1 MADLNF
7 KINIGGTETIAKTFG
22 EVRKAIK
29 DAEFQAL
36 ALSEQFGETDQR
48 VIDLRKQIGQLKDT
62 IQDSTAATKN
72 YAGTSAIFPAIA
84 KSVQGIAS
92 GFAAAQGAINLF
104 GGEAKN
110 VEKALLKVQSA
121 MALSQGLGDL
131 LEAKDSFVNLAGV
144 IKGGV
149 VNAFNTLR
157 TAIGST
163 GIGLLVIGL
172 GLLVANFEKI
182 KKAVLDFIP
191 GLAQVGEFFGN
202 LVNTITD
209 FVGITS
215 EAERQLEKLQKT
227 TERGNEEIKNRIK
240 VLQSQGGKEK
250 EIYEESQKL
259 VENDLN
265 VLRQTLSAKGK
276 LTEEEQQKFRE
287 LNTEKEVLRLNETKR
302 IGEENKKQAEDNK
315 KKNDEILKQNEERRQ
330 KELENEQKRR
340 DAVLD
345 VEKQIRSIR
354 QETER
359 IGLSE
364 KDRRLL
370 EAKQEL
376 DNNLKLYQDNLDA
389 RQKAYILYDER
400 IKSANA
406 QTAVE
411 NEEKTKKDTEEQL
424 KRFTERG
431 VKSLE
436 IAVNTSNAEFELQ
449 KKAAEDEQAILEAR
463 LNAQLQF
470 SSALGSVFS
479 NLSAM
484 FEKGTTASKVAALAE
499 IGIQSGIGLVQGLDI
514 AQKSAKGTGPAA
526 AFAFPIFYATQVAAV
541 LSAVSKAKGILST
554 VKGGGVSSAPMPSIS
569 SSAPMT
575 PQAPQAQIT
584 QLNAESINALG
595 NQAIKAYVVETDVT
609 TNQQRIKAIQQRAR
623 FD

>member
-240 VLQSQGGKEK
+240 VLQAQGGKEK

-302 IGEENKKQAEDNK
+302 ISEENKKQAEDNQ

-345 VEKQIRSIR
+345 VEKQIRAIR

-411 NEEKTKKDTEEQL
+411 NAEQEKKNNEAFLDRLTK
-424 KRFTERG
+424 R
-431 VKSLE
+431 
-436 IAVNTSNAEFELQ
+436 AEV
-449 KKAAEDEQAILEAR
+449 
-463 LNAQLQF
+463 
-470 SSALGSVFS
+470 S
-479 NLSAM
+479 
-484 FEKGTTASKVAALAE
+484 
-499 IGIQSGIGLVQGLDI
+499 IQ
-514 AQKSAKGTGPAA
+514 
-526 AFAFPIFYATQVAAV
+526 QVAAV
-541 LSAVSKAKGILST
+541 KQEGQVVQATEEEKQQAYRATGDAFGALSELVGRQTAAGKALAVGQALINTYLGVTEVLRNKTTIPEPFGTIQKVASVATILASGISAVSRIKST
-554 VKGGGVSSAPMPSIS
+554 QIPGAGGGGGSVPSIT
-569 SSAPMT
+569 SAAPLQAQL
-575 PQAPQAQIT
+575 PQAATTNLSAQT
-584 QLNAESINALG
+584 INALG

>member
-22 EVRKAIK
+22 DVRKAIK
-29 DAEFQAL
+29 EAEFQAL
-36 ALSEQFGETDQR
+36 ALSEQFGATDER
-48 VIDLRKQIGQLKDT
+48 VLELRKQIGALKDT
-62 IQDSTAATKN
+62 ISDSAAATKN
-72 YAGTSAIFPAIA
+72 YAGASAAFPAIA

-92 GFAAAQGAINLF
+92 GFTAAQGAINLF

-144 IKGGV
+144 IKGSV
-149 VNAFNTLR
+149 ISAFNTLK
-157 TAIGST
+157 TAISGT
-163 GIGLLVIGL
+163 GILALAVGVGLLIS
-172 GLLVANFEKI
+172 NFDKV

-191 GLAQVGEFFGN
+191 GLSKVADFFGN

-240 VLQSQGGKEK
+240 VLQAQGGKEK

-302 IGEENKKQAEDNK
+302 INEENKKQAEDNQ

-345 VEKQIRSIR
+345 VEKQIRAIR
-354 QETER
+354 QQTET

-364 KDRRLL
+364 KDKRLL

-389 RQKAYILYDER
+389 RQKAYILYDEQ
-400 IKSANA
+400 IKLANA
-406 QTAVE
+406 QTKVE
-411 NEEKTKKDTEEQL
+411 TQEQEKKDNEAFLDRLT
-424 KRFTERG
+424 KR
-431 VKSLE
+431 
-436 IAVNTSNAEFELQ
+436 AE
-449 KKAAEDEQAILEAR
+449 
-463 LNAQLQF
+463 
-470 SSALGSVFS
+470 
-479 NLSAM
+479 
-484 FEKGTTASKVAALAE
+484 AS
-499 IGIQSGIGLVQGLDI
+499 IQ
-514 AQKSAKGTGPAA
+514 
-526 AFAFPIFYATQVAAV
+526 QVAAV
-541 LSAVSKAKGILST
+541 KQEGQIVQATEQEKQQAYRATGDAFGALSELVGRQTAAGKALAVGQALINTYLGVTEVLRNKTTIPEPFGTIQKVASVATILASGISAVSRIKST
-554 VKGGGVSSAPMPSIS
+554 QIPGAGGGGGSVPSIT
-569 SSAPMT
+569 SAAPL
-575 PQAPQAQIT
+575 QAQLPQAQIT
-584 QLNAESINALG
+584 QLNAASINALG